1 MFKVTLL
8 STKDEKQ
15 WLEIL
20 SRLDLKDPHYL
31 PGYLEIYQ
39 KEGNRESFMHFGGQ
53 GMLFVYGDSRNF
65 IIYPFFKRSISYLPF
80 SDSSVK
86 DLYDIVSPYG
96 YGGPLAQI
104 EDETIS
110 EELWRGFFGEFGTFC
125 RQNNIVSEFSRLH
138 PMFDNA
144 RVVSKFSDG
153 CAEKKGR
160 IVYVDL
166 TGAEE
171 DILAQ
176 MSRQRRA
183 GLCKAKQ
190 NPKLQASAISEPEC
204 APLFSTLYD
213 ETMVR
218 KGTDTRFFFPCDFFE
233 LAFRVL
239 GNHITLCYVAYDNEP
254 IAAVLILRYG
264 VLSYDWLS
272 CSKAEYLHLYPN
284 DMCIYQSAVEARKK
298 GCKFLILG
306 GGVSGDDSLFKFK
319 AEFSRS
325 FKDFYVYKKIHL
337 ENEFRELVRLRNRYD
352 NEPAGDFFPEYRSY
366 RVEET
371 ETTR

>member
-8 STKDEKQ
+8 STEDKKQ

-20 SRLDLKDPHYL
+20 DGFELKDPHYL
-31 PGYLEIYQ
+31 PGYLQVYE
-39 KEGNRESFMHFGGQ
+39 NLSVREPFMHFGGQ
-53 GMLFVYGDSRNF
+53 GILFVYGDTRNF
-65 IIYPFFKRSISYLPF
+65 IIYPFFKRSISDLPF
-80 SDSSVK
+80 ADNSVK

-96 YGGPLAQI
+96 YGGPLGQV
-104 EDETIS
+104 EDEAIS
-110 EELWRGFFGEFGTFC
+110 EELWRGFFDEFGTFC

-144 RVVSKFSDG
+144 RFVSEFSDG
-153 CAEKKGR
+153 HAEKKSR

-166 TGAEE
+166 TGSEE
-171 DILAQ
+171 DIVAQ

-190 NPKLQASAISEPEC
+190 NPKLHLFVSSEPEY
-204 APLFSTLYD
+204 APFFSALY
-213 ETMVR
+213 ETTMLR
-218 KGTDTRFFFPCDFFE
+218 KNANARFQFGSNFLE
-233 LAFRVL
+233 LTFRVL
-239 GNHITLCYVAYDNEP
+239 RNHITLCYVAYDSEP
-254 IAAVLILRYG
+254 IAAVLALNYG
-264 VLSYDWLS
+264 GLCYDWLS
-272 CSKAEYLHLYPN
+272 CSKHECLHLYPN
-284 DMCIYQSAVEARKK
+284 DLCIYQSVVEARKK

-306 GGVSGDDSLFKFK
+306 GGVSGEDSLFRFK

-337 ENEFRELVRLRNRYD
+337 ENEYSEIVRLRNRYS
-352 NEPAGDFFPEYRSY
+352 NEPTGNFFPEYRSY